1 MIYLATHKVETF
13 CGGRSRRLPGL
24 DSRSDLPDTR
34 RVPDDRGFYRVYV
47 IELDPQAFPRGRKGR
62 TCVYVGETADTPE
75 ERFAEHLRGYRASRI
90 VRKYGLRL
98 RPDLY
103 RGFVCLTRQQSRVLE
118 ARVAAR
124 LRVQGFIVFG
134 GH

>member
-1 MIYLATHKVETF
+1 MKERTVDRRVTVSDTPQVPAE
-13 CGGRSRRLPGL
+13 RRL
-24 DSRSDLPDTR
+24 
-34 RVPDDRGFYRVYV
+34 YRIYV
-47 IELDPQAFPRGRKGR
+47 IELDPKACPGGRRGR

-75 ERFAEHLRGYRASRI
+75 ERFAEHMRGYRASRI
-90 VRKYGLRL
+90 VKKYGLRL

-103 RGFVCLTRQQSRVLE
+103 RGFVCLTREQSRLLE
-118 ARVAAR
+118 AKVAAR

>member
-1 MIYLATHKVETF
+1 MIEDGESQRVEP
-13 CGGRSRRLPGL
+13 RPSPERRL
-24 DSRSDLPDTR
+24 
-34 RVPDDRGFYRVYV
+34 YRIYV
-47 IELDPQAFPRGRKGR
+47 IELDPKACPRPGGRKGR

-75 ERFAEHLRGYRASRI
+75 ERFEEHKRGYKASRI
-90 VRKYGLRL
+90 VKKYGLRL

-103 RGFVCLTRQQSRVLE
+103 RGFVCRTRQQSRLLE

-124 LRVQGFIVFG
+124 LRVQGFVVFG

>member
-1 MIYLATHKVETF
+1 MIFLLNAMREEAA
-13 CGGRSRRLPGL
+13 RRY
-24 DSRSDLPDTR
+24 
-34 RVPDDRGFYRVYV
+34 YRIYV
-47 IELDPQAFPRGRKGR
+47 IELDPGACRRSTQAGH

-75 ERFAEHLRGYRASRI
+75 QRFAEHKRGYRASRV
-90 VRKYGLRL
+90 VRKYGVRL

-103 RGFVCLTRQQSRVLE
+103 RGFVCLTREQSRRLE

-124 LRVQGFIVFG
+124 LRAQGFIVFG

>member
-1 MIYLATHKVETF
+1 VD
-13 CGGRSRRLPGL
+13 RRANV
-24 DSRSDLPDTR
+24 PDTR
-34 RVPDDRGFYRVYV
+34 HVPGDRRFYRIYV
-47 IELDPQAFPRGRKGR
+47 IELDPKAYPRGRRGR

-75 ERFAEHLRGYRASRI
+75 ERFAEHLRGYRASRV
-90 VRKYGLRL
+90 VRKHGLRL

-118 ARVAAR
+118 AKVAAR

>member
-1 MIYLATHKVETF
+1 VQPAAARCGIFSWLTRQIY
-13 CGGRSRRLPGL
+13 RI
-24 DSRSDLPDTR
+24 
-34 RVPDDRGFYRVYV
+34 YV
-47 IELDPQAFPRGRKGR
+47 IELDPAASPRRKAGQ

-75 ERFAEHLRGYRASRI
+75 ERFAEHKRGYKASRI
-90 VRKYGLRL
+90 VRKHGVRL

-103 RGFVCLTRQQSRVLE
+103 RGFVCLTRAQSRDLE

-124 LRVQGFIVFG
+124 LREQGFLVFG

>member
-1 MIYLATHKVETF
+1 MKDDPQSTVTERTE
-13 CGGRSRRLPGL
+13 RRH
-24 DSRSDLPDTR
+24 
-34 RVPDDRGFYRVYV
+34 YRIYV
-47 IELDPQAFPRGRKGR
+47 IELDPAASPRGRKGR

-75 ERFAEHLRGYRASRI
+75 ERFAEHKRGYKASRI
-90 VRKYGLRL
+90 VRKYGVRL

-103 RGFVCLTRQQSRVLE
+103 RGFVCLTREQSRLLE

-124 LRVQGFIVFG
+124 LRLQGFVVFG